1 MLLAKNGS
9 DVALLGVTPAEVLL
23 LRAIH
28 QKKLGRDP
36 ITDLKASGEVK
47 RSGAEEKTRLLQKYK
62 AVVVEKLFPG
72 ITPTMP
78 DDFDKAAPSEPV
90 ETPKLTTTQPK

>member
-28 QKKLGRDP
+28 QAKLGRDP
-36 ITDLKASGEVK
+36 ITELKVSGETK
-47 RSGAEEKTRLLQKYK
+47 RTGSEEKARLLGKYK
-62 AVVVEKLFPG
+62 AATVEKLFPG
-72 ITPTMP
+72 ITPNLP
-78 DDFDKAAPSEPV
+78 EDFDKAAPAVPI